1 MQAIIAPILDCIPP
15 WMKRYFDLYDPNA
28 DPLDLS
34 TASTRPGRRSSMF
47 DPRFSDY
54 NPIQPPIPQWQAE
67 ADDPLNLSR
76 HSTLPGRRSSM
87 HDPLPAF
94 LSPARRRSSAL
105 EPGGEAEGSPARRRS
120 SVPMMPALVEDAAPA
135 GDGARNDRAIQPS
148 QPAES
153 TQQRYWETDWQEDR
167 IGHAKTYTRATA
179 GTRQAVA
186 RREEAG
192 QATEQNTHHDS
203 NEVKRSWPDPPG
215 KGERQIVAANYSAV
229 EIHGFFGL
237 IDDGSDGAGRM
248 LIVHVPKWIRGYFLD
263 IKQGDT
269 LHVYHAK
276 GKKVGGALTVLST
289 GRHKYYAPGR
299 RVTTC
304 TVCVPEEQWAPFA

>member
-1 MQAIIAPILDCIPP
+1 MLITLSRLIITCLPN
-15 WMKRYFDLYDPNA
+15 WMKRYFDYDPDA

-47 DPRFSDY
+47 DPRFSDF
-54 NPIQPPIPQWQAE
+54 NPIQPPVPQWQAE
-67 ADDPLNLSR
+67 ADDSLNLSR
-76 HSTLPGRRSSM
+76 HSTLPGRRSSVYEPYE
-87 HDPLPAF
+87 PLPD
-94 LSPARRRSSAL
+94 LL
-105 EPGGEAEGSPARRRS
+105 QPARRRS
-120 SVPMMPALVEDAAPA
+120 SVLEPVGEAEAAPVGRRSSVPIVPDPGA
-135 GDGARNDRAIQPS
+135 VQQDDGGRNDQAR
-148 QPAES
+148 
-153 TQQRYWETDWQEDR
+153 RHGDWQQQAGFTREDR
-167 IGHAKTYTRATA
+167 NQYIRPRQPIE
-179 GTRQAVA
+179 TRQS
-186 RREEAG
+186 EPDHTDG
-192 QATEQNTHHDS
+192 QKQEHHP
-203 NEVKRSWPDPPG
+203 NEVRRSWPDTPE
-215 KGERQIVAANYSAV
+215 KGERRIVSANYSAV

-276 GKKVGGALTVLST
+276 GKKVGGGLTVLST

-304 TVCVPEEQWAPFA
+304 TVCVPEEQWAPFV

>member
-1 MQAIIAPILDCIPP
+1 MLSTLRGLLTPCLPD
-15 WMKRYFDLYDPNA
+15 WMKRFFSTYDPNA

-34 TASTRPGRRSSMF
+34 RQSTRPARQPSAYGPKFDDRGYQAAYQPPWQEADAVDLSRRSTVPMRRDSGAFERQVTPM
-47 DPRFSDY
+47 P
-54 NPIQPPIPQWQAE
+54 E
-67 ADDPLNLSR
+67 APA
-76 HSTLPGRRSSM
+76 RRGSSALETR
-87 HDPLPAF
+87 DA
-94 LSPARRRSSAL
+94 SIVREASAAAARRRSSAGDPL
-105 EPGGEAEGSPARRRS
+105 ADPSDDGGEDAQSPH
-120 SVPMMPALVEDAAPA
+120 LVHPDAPLRDSITHFKHQTRDQRGATSILA
-135 GDGARNDRAIQPS
+135 GYRASQEADGQYS
-148 QPAES
+148 
-153 TQQRYWETDWQEDR
+153 
-167 IGHAKTYTRATA
+167 A
-179 GTRQAVA
+179 G
-186 RREEAG
+186 
-192 QATEQNTHHDS
+192 
-203 NEVKRSWPDPPG
+203 EVRRSWPDPPG

-304 TVCVPEEQWAPFA
+304 TVCVPEEQWAPFV